1 MLLCCCVQAA
11 KDPLGCKCSFLFLTM
26 LGSVAAQRHEQPA
39 YPFFLL
45 LLCAEEQRRQ
55 AEEQAKRVS
64 EGMMKK
70 FEHDTGGV
78 VCGNC

>member
-1 MLLCCCVQAA
+1 MQHAV
-11 KDPLGCKCSFLFLTM
+11 
-26 LGSVAAQRHEQPA
+26 V
-39 YPFFLL
+39 

-55 AEEQAKRVS
+55 AEEQAKQAKRVS
-64 EGMMKK
+64 DGMKKK